1 MYARWTAKRDRQM
14 VKKYKD
20 EEGITLELDGLGAR
34 EIKAAIIK
42 RDEKETEE
50 ALSELVSHRNVA
62 VVLVKPPL
70 SGDARVVR
78 KIHEHLEDTL
88 RFDVVLT
95 MVSGDRVNGWSEED
109 RKDAETLCGGVGVC
123 SRPKPTKKKAEAKE
137 ATEAKEAKEGD
148 VAKGTKNKT
157 DNKGTA
163 GKGDAKEGHEGVIPS
178 AADAARAAEEA
189 LPQPESAVFVISW
202 DGQSKDMPSWKCFR
216 EEVGERERGG
226 VRRETDRDRGTER
239 QKERQRWRQRWRQR
253 ETDGHR

>member
-1 MYARWTAKRDRQM
+1 M

-123 SRPKPTKKKAEAKE
+123 SRPKPPKKKAEAKE
-137 ATEAKEAKEGD
+137 VKEAKEGD

-163 GKGDAKEGHEGVIPS
+163 GKGGAKEGHEGVTFDSS
-178 AADAARAAEEA
+178 AMRSSLEVRQFSISDSLSVWRLPASLARFIFSGNLSA
-189 LPQPESAVFVISW
+189 LSSHPNECSSSCRTSLLLA
-202 DGQSKDMPSWKCFR
+202 
-216 EEVGERERGG
+216 
-226 VRRETDRDRGTER
+226 
-239 QKERQRWRQRWRQR
+239 
-253 ETDGHR
+253 

>member
-123 SRPKPTKKKAEAKE
+123 SRPKPTKKAEAKE
-137 ATEAKEAKEGD
+137 AKETKEGD

-157 DNKGTA
+157 DKKGTA
-163 GKGDAKEGHEGVIPS
+163 GKGGAKEGHEGVIPS

-216 EEVGERERGG
+216 EEVGKRERGG
-226 VRRETDRDRGTER
+226 VRRERDRGT
-239 QKERQRWRQRWRQR
+239 KRQR
-253 ETDGHR
+253 ERQNDRDRTIETER